1 MRPIIFIVNAFS
13 AVLRDYNAEGIVFR
27 KVFYN
32 KKSFGEGL
40 RTRKS
45 VLKTYSRNFQKI
57 IFDPEIYDFVINF
70 S

>member
-1 MRPIIFIVNAFS
+1 MP
-13 AVLRDYNAEGIVFR
+13 

-32 KKSFGEGL
+32 KKDIDGDL